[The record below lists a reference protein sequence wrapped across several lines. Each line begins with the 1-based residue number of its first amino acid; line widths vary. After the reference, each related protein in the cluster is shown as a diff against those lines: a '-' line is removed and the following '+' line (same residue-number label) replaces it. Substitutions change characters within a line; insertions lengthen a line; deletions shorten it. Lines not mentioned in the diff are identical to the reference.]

1 MVISQEEDVAAS
13 CDRALHRLLA
23 AQGADADREIG
34 RLIVEEVRPLMML
47 ILARYRRSG
56 TLLTDADADDLA
68 AGLDLRMLEI
78 LRAVHERHEV
88 IHDLRGYSAT
98 LTYNAIGTFLRR
110 KYPERA
116 RLKNRV
122 RYALTSDARMA
133 MWMADGG
140 PAGGIREWKGQAA
153 ALDAVAAEIA
163 VDSAVAGRSH
173 ADVLMEIFAGV
184 QRPVLVEALVDFLQ
198 RAWDLPSELREEPMA
213 AVADAV
219 VPDRGQQVQDLDFAR
234 ALWREIRE
242 LRPLQRKALLLNLR
256 YEGDLDVLPVL
267 ILCGVTTLAEL
278 AAALELPE
286 EELVSLWKELPLPD
300 LRIAEILGV
309 TRQQVINL
317 RKSARERLSRRLSR

>member
-1 MVISQEEDVAAS
+1 MVIPQEEDAAAS

-23 AQGADADREIG
+23 AEGANVDREIE
-34 RLIVEEVRPLMML
+34 RLIVEEVRPLMTL

-68 AGLDLRMLEI
+68 AGIDLRMLEI
-78 LRAVHERHEV
+78 LRAVHERHDV

-133 MWMADGG
+133 MWMAGAG
-140 PAGGIREWKGQAA
+140 PAGGIRAWKGQAE
-153 ALDAVAAEIA
+153 ALDEVPGEIA
-163 VDSAVAGRSH
+163 VDSAVAGQSH

-198 RAWDLPSELREEPMA
+198 RAWDLPSELREEPLT
-213 AVADAV
+213 AVADAA
-219 VPDRGQQVQDLDFAR
+219 VPDGGQQVQDLDFAR
-234 ALWREIRE
+234 ALWREIQE

-256 YEGDLDVLPVL
+256 YEGDLDVLSVL
-267 ILCGVTTLAEL
+267 ILSGVATLAEL
-278 AAALELPE
+278 AAALEMSE
-286 EELVSLWKELPLPD
+286 DELVALWKELPLQD
-300 LRIAEILGV
+300 ARIAEILGLR
-309 TRQQVINL
+309 RQQVINL
-317 RKSARERLSRRLSR
+317 RKAARDRLSRRLSR